1 MLAARAFL
9 GLGSNVGDRLAN
21 LQRAVDLL
29 SEFEGIRVRASSRVY
44 ATDPVPPTPPQPE
57 FLNAVMEVETTLEPY
72 ALLDACRQVENAL
85 GRERLERWGP
95 RTIDLDILTYEDR
108 EIDEPDLQIPHPR
121 MHERGFVL
129 IPLLEL
135 VADPPLP
142 GGRRVDTLRLGA
154 ATLGGVRL
162 FAPPLRLPAR

>member
-1 MLAARAFL
+1 MSPEERAYL

-21 LQRAVDLL
+21 LQAAVTRLAARD
-29 SEFEGIRVRASSRVY
+29 GVTVRASSRVY

-57 FLNAVMEVETTLEPY
+57 YLNAVVALETTLEPY
-72 ALLDACRQVENAL
+72 ELLDACREIENAL

-95 RTIDLDILTYEDR
+95 RSIDLDILTFGDR
-108 EIDEPDLQIPHPR
+108 MVDEPDLQIPHPR

-135 VADPPLP
+135 DANPPLP
-142 GGRRVDTLRLGA
+142 GGRTVASLRLGA
-154 ATLGGVRL
+154 GVLGGVRL
-162 FAPPLRLPAR
+162 FAPPLATA